1 MLSYIGS
8 IKNGTI
14 LIFLQQ
20 ADPTLDSLSDEE
32 LIGRLQTFDFQANA
46 LDPLVDLFGGQSPI
60 WRFTPDTVVKAV
72 IAETTHEPYTMA
84 MVSSQTSIPVPQV
97 RRYVYWSSRLWIFM
111 EYIAGD
117 DLESAWRSLSLWNK
131 LWVAWTLHRYVQ
143 QLRRVSLANCDIPG
157 PIDGSGRPL
166 LCSGHYFTD
175 NGAGPFTS
183 YSQMSSWFASKSR
196 ITALLMRQ
204 RDPNHQEPYAT
215 SSLSFDDSMPL
226 VLTYGDISLRNVRL
240 GSELSG
246 FLTGSFPA
254 LTLSGLNTPG
264 SWHTMRES
272 AHPECGCG

>member
-1 MLSYIGS
+1 
-8 IKNGTI
+8 
-14 LIFLQQ
+14 
-20 ADPTLDSLSDEE
+20 
-32 LIGRLQTFDFQANA
+32 
-46 LDPLVDLFGGQSPI
+46 
-60 WRFTPDTVVKAV
+60 
-72 IAETTHEPYTMA
+72 
-84 MVSSQTSIPVPQV
+84 
-97 RRYVYWSSRLWIFM
+97 M

-131 LWVAWTLHRYVQ
+131 LWVAWTLRCYVQ
-143 QLRRVSLANCDIPG
+143 QLRRVNLPNCDIPG
-157 PIDGSGRPL
+157 PIDGSGSPL

-196 ITALLMRQ
+196 ITALLIRQ
-204 RDPNHQEPYAT
+204 RDPNRHEPHAT

-226 VLTYGDISLRNVRL
+226 VLTHGDISLRNVRL

-264 SWHTMRES
+264 SWRAMRES